1 MKTRKRTNK
10 VSVEHAIDLYF
21 NQHKKE
27 LLKVFKTE
35 RRAKANMRN
44 DVDNL
49 PANYFKTHKQ
59 ANEVFNDWYD
69 RHVDPASAMLKQ
81 AKRDAVNKDDIW
93 ANQRMLNNR
102 IDANVINYSGNGL
115 GVNIQGWDL
124 TLTDYYDIKN
134 SDYILGKIRAFQGHS
149 EYEYW
154 EYLSRSNI

>member
-10 VSVEHAIDLYF
+10 ISVEHAIDLYF

-49 PANYFKTHKQ
+49 PANYFKSHKQ

-69 RHVDPASAMLKQ
+69 RHVDPYKAQLKQ
-81 AKRDAVNKDDIW
+81 AKRDAVNKNIW
-93 ANQRMLNNR
+93 SSQRELNNR
-102 IDANVINYSGNGL
+102 MNANDLKYSGNSL
-115 GVNIQGWDL
+115 GVDSHNWDL
-124 TLTDYYDIKN
+124 TLTDYYEIKN
-134 SDYILGKIRAFQGHS
+134 SNYILGKIRAFQGHS

-154 EYLSRSNI
+154 QYLSKDNI